1 MRIPTKKNC
10 FQMMCEMKMM
20 DHIVV
25 HSLQVCRV
33 AIFLADHLN
42 RRRYHLN
49 PDFIRAAALLHDI
62 TKTRSFNTG
71 ENHALTGGQFLVDC
85 GYPKVGDIV
94 RQHVVMDVYRTANTF
109 KEVEIINYADK
120 RVLHDKIVTLDKRLE
135 YILERYAQKPEDRK
149 RINLLWEKTK
159 DLEKGIFNDLSFAPD
174 DLIQLI
180 LPLGYSAELQEFK
193 NQCL

>member
-1 MRIPTKKNC
+1 
-10 FQMMCEMKMM
+10 
-20 DHIVV
+20 
-25 HSLQVCRV
+25 
-33 AIFLADHLN
+33 
-42 RRRYHLN
+42 
-49 PDFIRAAALLHDI
+49 
-62 TKTRSFNTG
+62 
-71 ENHALTGGQFLVDC
+71 
-85 GYPKVGDIV
+85 VGDIV

-193 NQCL
+193 KQCL